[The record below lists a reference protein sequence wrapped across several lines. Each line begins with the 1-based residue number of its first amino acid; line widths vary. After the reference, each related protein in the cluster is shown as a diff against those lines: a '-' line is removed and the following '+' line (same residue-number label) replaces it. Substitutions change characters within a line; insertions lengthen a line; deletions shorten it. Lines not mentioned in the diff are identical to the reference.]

1 MKDEI
6 VDRPPL
12 NPEELTREIEEVFS
26 FNPPLTVDQ
35 NHACQQI
42 QNACKTLAHGIL
54 NLVPEGKEQTIA
66 INQLL
71 AAALWARHGICRRSI
86 IVAAG
91 EPFDAAAPEGTTIQ
105 MDGGPTIADEE
116 AAMAREGFRKKFFP
130 ADAAT

>member
-6 VDRPPL
+6 ADRPPL
-12 NPEELTREIEEVFS
+12 DPEALALEIEEVFS

-54 NLVPEGKEQTIA
+54 KLVPEGKEQTIA

-91 EPFDAAAPEGTTIQ
+91 QPFDAAAPQVTSIQVGGEKPTQQEEIEAIQKTRTGTPGDNT
-105 MDGGPTIADEE
+105 
-116 AAMAREGFRKKFFP
+116 
-130 ADAAT
+130 